1 MTIIRIDVKRRKILL
16 KISKWISM
24 FFFARYNWSIH
35 MVADD
40 EIIDYSVSYSNVY
53 LDISSR
59 IRIDIRCCSTSVDSW
74 FISHDQ
80 TQTKYNH
87 SNDVSRYRSIYSQ
100 SQFSD
105 YCLWIYCPS
114 ISNLQLVKCQSPS
127 QRFQLFNCPSS
138 SCPCYDHAYS
148 YARRCFWTLLWY
160 WFLVKLLLW
169 AHLFSLDLAVA
180 PVARLLH
187 FQNKPL
193 ITMGAVSNEFTL
205 QRQTMY
211 STLFRFGYRTD
222 ELG

>member
-1 MTIIRIDVKRRKILL
+1 MN
-16 KISKWISM
+16 ISKWISV
-24 FFFARYNWSIH
+24 FFFVRYNWSIH

-40 EIIDYSVSYSNVY
+40 EIIDYSVSYSNMH
-53 LDISSR
+53 LDISSP
-59 IRIDIRCCSTSVDSW
+59 IRIDIRCCST
-74 FISHDQ
+74 FIACCFTIDEQIQ
-80 TQTKYNH
+80 TQYYH
-87 SNDVSRYRSIYSQ
+87 SHDVSRYRSIYSQ
-100 SQFSD
+100 SQFSPH
-105 YCLWIYCPS
+105 CLWIYCSS

-148 YARRCFWTLLWY
+148 HARCCFWTFLWY
-160 WFLVKLLLW
+160 WIYPEVLRWVY
-169 AHLFSLDLAVA
+169 LFSLILDLAVA

-205 QRQTMY
+205 QRQMMY